1 MKTDIN
7 DPVLA
12 AIEEARIRRDHA
24 DHEIRVLIAY
34 AREFTRPRPYRLTDL
49 ATAAGMSVSG
59 VRTAY
64 TREHI
69 EAAQRRGGDTP

>member
-1 MKTDIN
+1 MKTGIN

-12 AIEEARIRRDHA
+12 AIEEARIRRDQA

-34 AREFTRPRPYRLTDL
+34 ARELIRPRPYRLTDL

-64 TREHI
+64 AREHI
-69 EAAQRRGGDTP
+69 EIAQRRGGDAQ